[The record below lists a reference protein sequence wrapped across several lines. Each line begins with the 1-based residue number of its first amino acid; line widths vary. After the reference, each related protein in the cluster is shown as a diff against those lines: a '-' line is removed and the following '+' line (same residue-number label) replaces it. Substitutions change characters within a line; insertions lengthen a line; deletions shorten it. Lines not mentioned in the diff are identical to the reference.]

1 MPIKDN
7 LFKLPPTEYGD
18 AYQAHL
24 LEQYKLFVES
34 ADRISQR
41 RQNAN
46 SFFLT
51 INTALLA
58 FLGSIASRTGSEA
71 VALVLWLGPVSLAG
85 MILCYVWYRLV
96 LSYKDINS
104 AKFDVIRAIEQH
116 LPAAIF
122 DTEWQRLGEGRDPKK
137 YKPFSEIE
145 TWIPRVFLTLYVSLV
160 GLMVIERMCNA

>member
-1 MPIKDN
+1 MAIEDN
-7 LFKLPPTEYGD
+7 LFKLSPTEYGE

-41 RQNAN
+41 RQQAN

-58 FLGSIASRTGSEA
+58 VLGGILSRGSQSLGLWWFLPVA
-71 VALVLWLGPVSLAG
+71 VAGLV
-85 MILCYVWYRLV
+85 LCYVWYRLV
-96 LSYKDINS
+96 LSYKGLN
-104 AKFDVIRAIEQH
+104 AGKFEVIHAIEKK
-116 LPAAIF
+116 LPVALF
-122 DTEWQRLGEGRDPKK
+122 DAEWRQIGEGENSTK

-145 TWIPRVFLTLYVSLV
+145 TWIPWVFMALYGVLV
-160 GLMVIERMCNA
+160 VAVGIQDWCLK

>member
-1 MPIKDN
+1 MPLEDD
-7 LFKLPPTEYGD
+7 LFKVSPTEYGE

-41 RQNAN
+41 RQQAN

-58 FLGSIASRTGSEA
+58 VLGGILSRGGQSLGQWWFLPVAA
-71 VALVLWLGPVSLAG
+71 VGLVL
-85 MILCYVWYRLV
+85 CYAWYRLV
-96 LSYKDINS
+96 LSYKGLN
-104 AKFDVIRAIEQH
+104 AGKFEVIHAIEEK
-116 LPAAIF
+116 LPLSLF
-122 DTEWQRLGEGRDPKK
+122 DAEWRQVGEGRDPKK

-145 TWIPRVFLTLYVSLV
+145 TWIPWIFAALYSAMIVAL
-160 GLMVIERMCNA
+160 GIQEWCLR

>member
-1 MPIKDN
+1 MGMEDN
-7 LFKLPPTEYGD
+7 LFRRSPTDYGN

-24 LEQYKLFVES
+24 LEQYKLLVES

-58 FLGSIASRTGSEA
+58 FVGSIASRTGSEA
-71 VALVLWLGPVSLAG
+71 VALRQCLGPVSLAG
-85 MILCYVWYRLV
+85 TIICYVWYRLV
-96 LSYKDINS
+96 LSYKGMNS
-104 AKFDVIRAIEQH
+104 AKFEVIHAIEQR

-122 DTEWQRLGEGRDPKK
+122 DTEWQRLAEGRDPKK

-145 TWIPRVFLTLYVSLV
+145 IWIPWVFCMLYVLLIR
-160 GLMVIERMCNA
+160 LMVM

>member
-1 MPIKDN
+1 MLLEDD
-7 LFKLPPTEYGD
+7 LFKVSPTEYGD
-18 AYQAHL
+18 AYQVHL

-58 FLGSIASRTGSEA
+58 LAGGMLSHDSQSQYAWWFLPVAA
-71 VALVLWLGPVSLAG
+71 VGLVL
-85 MILCYVWYRLV
+85 CYAWYRLV
-96 LSYKDINS
+96 LSYKGLN
-104 AKFDVIRAIEQH
+104 AGKFEVIHAIEMK
-116 LPAAIF
+116 LPIALF
-122 DTEWQRLGEGRDPKK
+122 DAEWKQVGEGRDSKK

-145 TWIPRVFLTLYVSLV
+145 TCIPWIFAFLYSVLLIAVSIQAWLA
-160 GLMVIERMCNA
+160 R